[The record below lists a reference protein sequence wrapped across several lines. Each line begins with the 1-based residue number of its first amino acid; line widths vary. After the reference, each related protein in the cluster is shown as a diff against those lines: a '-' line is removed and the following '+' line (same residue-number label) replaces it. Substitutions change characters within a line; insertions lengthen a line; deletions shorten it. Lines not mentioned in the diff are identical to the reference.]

1 MHIGSL
7 REAHRVVVAGADV
20 PALREVSWR
29 EQFDVETDNVCLGV
43 RIGGVPD
50 NAGEECAAGGLLAEE
65 RRPVCFIVDVDEA
78 HMIRLE
84 GVGTVTGE
92 DLVEAKLQVE
102 VDIVNASY
110 RVTPEALFLKI
121 ASRPI
126 GGDGDVPERDQDE
139 DADDRRPAQNFPVD
153 FPGRRCALCWGRSS
167 CLRRFGSNNR
177 IF

>member
-139 DADDRRPAQNFPVD
+139 DAD
-153 FPGRRCALCWGRSS
+153 
-167 CLRRFGSNNR
+167 
-177 IF
+177 